1 MLPLRY
7 WCADCGKQKLWYM
20 FPYSAH
26 ERADNGLKIA
36 CYRCSINGIPK
47 TERHIKF
54 FVVSRLEKLIKISMT
69 NKMQNLRE
77 QLFETIQAVKDDKIS
92 IEKAKSICDIS
103 QVIINTVK
111 VEVEA
116 IKAIGGVKKHTFL
129 EIEA

>member
-1 MLPLRY
+1 
-7 WCADCGKQKLWYM
+7 
-20 FPYSAH
+20 
-26 ERADNGLKIA
+26 
-36 CYRCSINGIPK
+36 
-47 TERHIKF
+47 
-54 FVVSRLEKLIKISMT
+54 MT

-77 QLFETIQAVKDDKIS
+77 QLFETIQMVKEDKIS